1 MIKEP
6 YATLLNNMIKI
17 MKEEFK
23 DDLISVVVY
32 GSVARGDN
40 RNDSDVDLLIIM
52 KNLPKDSM
60 LKRIRLFETKVEDKL
75 NLDEYWKMGY
85 YISLSPVLKTPEEA
99 EKFSPLYLD
108 MVYDAVIL
116 YDRNY
121 FFTRILQKLRDRL
134 KELGAERVR
143 MGKKWYWVL
152 KKDSRFGETVE
163 L

>member
-6 YATLLNNMIKI
+6 YITLLNNMVKI

-23 DDLISVVVY
+23 DDLISVVLY

-40 RNDSDVDLLIIM
+40 RNDSDVDLLIII

-75 NLDEYWKMGY
+75 NLDEFWKNGY
-85 YISLSPVLKTPEEA
+85 YISLSPILKTPEEA
-99 EKFSPLYLD
+99 EKISPLYLD
-108 MVYDAVIL
+108 MVYDAIIL
-116 YDRNY
+116 YDKNQ
-121 FFTRILQKLRDRL
+121 FFTKILQKLKERL

-152 KKDSRFGETVE
+152 KKDSKFGDTVE

>member
-6 YATLLNNMIKI
+6 YATLLNNMLKI

-60 LKRIRLFETKVEDKL
+60 LKRIRVFETKVEDKL
-75 NLDEYWKMGY
+75 NLDEYWKMRY

>member
-6 YATLLNNMIKI
+6 YATLLNNMVKI

-23 DDLISVVVY
+23 DDLISVVLY

-40 RNDSDVDLLIIM
+40 RNDSDVDLLIII

-75 NLDEYWKMGY
+75 NLDEFWKNGY
-85 YISLSPVLKTPEEA
+85 YISLSPILKTPEEA
-99 EKFSPLYLD
+99 EKISPLYLD
-108 MVYDAVIL
+108 MVYDAIIL
-116 YDRNY
+116 YDKNQ
-121 FFTRILQKLRDRL
+121 FFTKILQKLKERL

-143 MGKKWYWVL
+143 IGKKWYWVL
-152 KKDSRFGETVE
+152 KKDSKFGDTVE

>member
-1 MIKEP
+1 VIKEP
-6 YATLLNNMIKI
+6 YATLLNNMLKI
-17 MKEEFK
+17 LKEEFK
-23 DDLISVVVY
+23 NDLISVVVY

-52 KNLPKDSM
+52 ENLPKDSM

>member
-6 YATLLNNMIKI
+6 YATLLNNMLKI

-99 EKFSPLYLD
+99 EKFSPPYLD

-116 YDRNY
+116 YDSNY

-152 KKDSRFGETVE
+152 KKHSRFGETVE

>member
-1 MIKEP
+1 MV
-6 YATLLNNMIKI
+6 KI

-23 DDLISVVVY
+23 DDLISVVLY

-40 RNDSDVDLLIIM
+40 RNDSDVDLLIII

-75 NLDEYWKMGY
+75 NLDEYWKNGY
-85 YISLSPVLKTPEEA
+85 YISLSPILKTPEEA
-99 EKFSPLYLD
+99 EKISPLYLD
-108 MVYDAVIL
+108 MAYDAIIL
-116 YDRNY
+116 YDKNQ
-121 FFTRILQKLRDRL
+121 FFTKILQKLKERL

-152 KKDSRFGETVE
+152 KKDSKFGDTIE

>member
-6 YATLLNNMIKI
+6 YATLLNNMLKI

>member
-1 MIKEP
+1 M
-6 YATLLNNMIKI
+6 LKI

>member
-1 MIKEP
+1 VIKEP
-6 YATLLNNMIKI
+6 YATLLNNMLKI

-75 NLDEYWKMGY
+75 DLDEYWKMGY

>member
-6 YATLLNNMIKI
+6 YATLLNNMLEI

-99 EKFSPLYLD
+99 EKFSPPYLD

-116 YDRNY
+116 YDSNH

>member
-1 MIKEP
+1 
-6 YATLLNNMIKI
+6 
-17 MKEEFK
+17 
-23 DDLISVVVY
+23 
-32 GSVARGDN
+32 
-40 RNDSDVDLLIIM
+40 
-52 KNLPKDSM
+52 
-60 LKRIRLFETKVEDKL
+60 
-75 NLDEYWKMGY
+75 
-85 YISLSPVLKTPEEA
+85 
-99 EKFSPLYLD
+99 

-116 YDRNY
+116 YDSNY

>member
-6 YATLLNNMIKI
+6 YATLLNNMLKI
-17 MKEEFK
+17 LKEEFK

-52 KNLPKDSM
+52 ENLPKDSM

>member
-6 YATLLNNMIKI
+6 YATLLNNMLKI
-17 MKEEFK
+17 IKEEFK

>member
-6 YATLLNNMIKI
+6 YATLLNNMLKI

-75 NLDEYWKMGY
+75 NLDEHWKMGY

-116 YDRNY
+116 YDRNC

>member
-6 YATLLNNMIKI
+6 YATLLNNMLKI

-134 KELGAERVR
+134 KELGAERVK

>member
-1 MIKEP
+1 MIREP

-23 DDLISVVVY
+23 DDLISVVLY

-40 RNDSDVDLLIIM
+40 RNDSDVDILIVM
-52 KNLPKDSM
+52 DNLPRDSM

-75 NLDEYWKMGY
+75 NLDEYWNKGY
-85 YISLSPVLKTPEEA
+85 YVSLSPILKTPEEA
-99 EKFSPLYLD
+99 GKISPLYLD

-116 YDRNY
+116 YDKDE
-121 FFTRILQKLRDRL
+121 FFTKILQKLKERL
-134 KELGAERVR
+134 TELGAERVR
-143 MGKKWYWVL
+143 MGKKWYWIL

>member
-1 MIKEP
+1 MIREP

-23 DDLISVVVY
+23 DDLISVVLY

-40 RNDSDVDLLIIM
+40 RNDSDVDILIVM
-52 KNLPKDSM
+52 DNLPRDSM

-75 NLDEYWKMGY
+75 NLDEYWNKGY
-85 YISLSPVLKTPEEA
+85 YVSLSPILKTPEEA
-99 EKFSPLYLD
+99 GKISPLYID

-116 YDRNY
+116 YDKDE
-121 FFTRILQKLRDRL
+121 FFTKILQKLKERL
-134 KELGAERVR
+134 TELGAERVR
-143 MGKKWYWVL
+143 MGKKWYWIL

>member
-6 YATLLNNMIKI
+6 YSTLISNMLEI

-23 DDLISVVVY
+23 DDLISVIVY

-75 NLDEYWKMGY
+75 NLDKYWKMGY
-85 YISLSPVLKTPEEA
+85 YVSLSPVLKTPEEA

-116 YDRNY
+116 YDRDY
-121 FFTRILQKLRDRL
+121 FFTRILEKLRARL
-134 KELGAERVR
+134 QELGAERVR

-152 KKDSRFGETVE
+152 KKDAKFGESVE

>member
-1 MIKEP
+1 VIKEP

-23 DDLISVVVY
+23 DDLISVVLY
-32 GSVARGDN
+32 GSIARGDN
-40 RNDSDVDLLIIM
+40 RNDSDVDLLIII

-75 NLDEYWKMGY
+75 NLDEYWKNGY
-85 YISLSPVLKTPEEA
+85 YISLSPILKTPEEA
-99 EKFSPLYLD
+99 EKISPLYLD
-108 MVYDAVIL
+108 MVYDAIIL
-116 YDRNY
+116 YDKNQ
-121 FFTRILQKLRDRL
+121 FFTKILQKLKERL
-134 KELGAERVR
+134 KELGAERVK

-152 KKDSRFGETVE
+152 KKDSKFGDTIE

>member
-1 MIKEP
+1 MIEEP
-6 YATLLNNMIKI
+6 YATLLNNMLKI

-99 EKFSPLYLD
+99 EKFSPPYLD

-116 YDRNY
+116 YDSNY

>member
-6 YATLLNNMIKI
+6 YATLLNKMVEI

-23 DDLISVVVY
+23 DDLVSVVLF

-40 RNDSDVDLLIIM
+40 RNDSDVDLLVVI
-52 KNLPKDSM
+52 KDLPKDSI
-60 LKRIRLFETKVEDKL
+60 LKRIRIFESKVEDKL
-75 NLDEYWKMGY
+75 EIEKYWKIGY
-85 YISLSPVLKTPEEA
+85 YISLSPILKTPEEA

-116 YDRNY
+116 YDKDN
-121 FFTRILQKLRDRL
+121 FFANVLKRL
-134 KELGAERVR
+134 KEKLDELGAERIWI
-143 MGKKWYWVL
+143 GKKWYWVL
-152 KKDSRFGETVE
+152 KKDYKFGDTIE

>member
-6 YATLLNNMIKI
+6 YATLLNNMLKI
-17 MKEEFK
+17 LKEEFK

>member
-1 MIKEP
+1 VIKEP
-6 YATLLNNMIKI
+6 YITLLNNMVKIIK
-17 MKEEFK
+17 KEFK
-23 DDLISVVVY
+23 DDLTSVVLY

-40 RNDSDVDLLIIM
+40 RNDSDVDLLIII

-75 NLDEYWKMGY
+75 NLDEYWKNGY
-85 YISLSPVLKTPEEA
+85 YISLSPILKTPEEA
-99 EKFSPLYLD
+99 EKISPLYLD
-108 MVYDAVIL
+108 MAYDAIIL
-116 YDRNY
+116 YDKNQ
-121 FFTRILQKLRDRL
+121 FFTKILQKLKERL

-152 KKDSRFGETVE
+152 KKDSKFGDTIE

>member
-1 MIKEP
+1 VIKEP
-6 YATLLNNMIKI
+6 YATLLNNMLKI

>member
-1 MIKEP
+1 VIKEP
-6 YATLLNNMIKI
+6 YATLLNNMLKI

-52 KNLPKDSM
+52 KNLPKDSI

-134 KELGAERVR
+134 RELGAERVR

>member
-6 YATLLNNMIKI
+6 YATLLNNMLKI

-99 EKFSPLYLD
+99 EKFSPPYLD

-116 YDRNY
+116 YDSNH

>member
-6 YATLLNNMIKI
+6 YATLLNNMLEI

-99 EKFSPLYLD
+99 ERFSPPYLD

-116 YDRNY
+116 YDSNH